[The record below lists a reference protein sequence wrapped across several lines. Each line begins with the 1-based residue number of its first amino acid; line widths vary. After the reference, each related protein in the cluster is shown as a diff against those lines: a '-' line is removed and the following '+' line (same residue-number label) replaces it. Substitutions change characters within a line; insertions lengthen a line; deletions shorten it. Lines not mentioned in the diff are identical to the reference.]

1 MTPAQIETYVDAA
14 ASALDLPL
22 DPAHRAGVLR
32 YFALAAQFADVVQAV
47 DLDASTEPAMAFVPV
62 APLRHADGG
71 GLA

>member
-1 MTPAQIETYVDAA
+1 MSPDQIENYVDAA
-14 ASALDLPL
+14 AAALTLPL
-22 DPAHRAGVLR
+22 DPTHRAGVLR

-47 DLDASTEPAMAFVPV
+47 ELDASTEPAMAFVPV

>member
-1 MTPAQIETYVDAA
+1 MSPDQIENYVDAA
-14 ASALDLPL
+14 AAALALPL
-22 DPAHRAGVLR
+22 DPTHRAGALR

-47 DLDASTEPAMAFVPV
+47 ELDASTEPAMAFVPV